1 MKSFLK
7 SAIFG
12 VILLITAMA
21 VSPYYQLYRFKTA
34 HEQGDYTPIISS
46 IDYDSF
52 RPSVKRELLGK
63 LDNIKHHQ
71 VMTLLPLLGGSPD
84 KMETFAVN
92 FIDGAVDRA
101 ITPDNLT
108 ELSRGNITK
117 DSEPLLMG
125 LMLWLGADLLNLGT
139 LMQDYLAT
147 GDIQT
152 AIARQEKLIRKNAK
166 HLTIKPSTPDVGYCG
181 INCFFIKTD
190 IKNQTITIKMSRHKL
205 ITWQIDD
212 ITLS

>member
-101 ITPDNLT
+101 ITSDNLT

-166 HLTIKPSTPDVGYCG
+166 HLTTKPSTPDVGYCG